1 MKRCQYSI
9 PLETRITESN
19 NIGFSSREVFL
30 LQETFSFVTATLSAV
45 TDTQSPLIFP
55 ALVAYFNLD
64 VRTRVNYLHAFVF
77 CLVGM
82 SIIT

>member
-64 VRTRVNYLHAFVF
+64 VIGHE
-77 CLVGM
+77 
-82 SIIT
+82 SIICMLLFFAFIIT